1 MLPRPHKLSSSADF
15 RRAMRKGAR
24 AGSRTLMVHV
34 YRQNTTAE
42 DTTHDPAAQDPPVI
56 HGGPRFGLVVSKQV
70 GNAVTRH
77 AVSRKLREVL
87 RANVDKLEPSHHV
100 VVRALPAAATATSA
114 ELEADYLHALRKA
127 LAKSQ
132 K

>member
-1 MLPRPHKLSSSADF
+1 M
-15 RRAMRKGAR
+15 R

-34 YRQNTTAE
+34 YRVDPTNTG
-42 DTTHDPAAQDPPVI
+42 PPVT

-87 RANVDKLEPSHHV
+87 RANVDKLEPQHDV
-100 VVRALPAAATATSA
+100 VVRALPHAATATST
-114 ELEADYLHALRKA
+114 ELERDYLHALGKA
-127 LAKSQ
+127 LDKAQ
-132 K
+132 KP